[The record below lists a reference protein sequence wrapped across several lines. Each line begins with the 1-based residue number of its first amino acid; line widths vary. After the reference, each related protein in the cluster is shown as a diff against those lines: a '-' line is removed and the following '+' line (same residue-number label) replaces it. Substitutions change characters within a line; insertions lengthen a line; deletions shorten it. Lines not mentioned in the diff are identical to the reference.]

1 MGEGWLLGDVS
12 GSEPAVDGAQHPHS
26 SPPRGPDCSQA
37 EHSGHTNEASETA
50 AEVSTGAGKSWG
62 GFSGCLQGQEG
73 PRLEGEQLTC
83 SCRTRVYA
91 HASHERLLPAP
102 LPGLLVTP
110 THPPLA
116 SSREI

>member
-1 MGEGWLLGDVS
+1 MGAGWLLGDVS
-12 GSEPAVDGAQHPHS
+12 GSELAVDGARHLHS

-37 EHSGHTNEASETA
+37 EHSGHTNEAFERP
-50 AEVSTGAGKSWG
+50 AEVRTGAGKSWG
-62 GFSGCLQGQEG
+62 GFRACLQGQEG

-83 SCRTRVYA
+83 SCQTRVYA
-91 HASHERLLPAP
+91 HTSHEGLLPAH
-102 LPGLLVTP
+102 LPRLLVTP